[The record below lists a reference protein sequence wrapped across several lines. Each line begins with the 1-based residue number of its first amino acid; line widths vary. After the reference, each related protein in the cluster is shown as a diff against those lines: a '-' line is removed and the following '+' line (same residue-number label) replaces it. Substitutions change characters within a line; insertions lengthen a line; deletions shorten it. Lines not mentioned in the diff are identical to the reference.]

1 MEWINTTVSSALD
14 SSLLFSYLIVYA
26 GGVLTSFTPCV
37 YPMVPI
43 TVGIIGAMTEQ
54 SKLKG
59 FLLSVFYVLGIAI
72 TYSALGV
79 FAAMTGRFFGQIST
93 NPWILLMVAN
103 VIILFGLAMLDVYE
117 IPIPG
122 FLRNLRTSGHAGGF
136 AGVLLLGLVSG
147 FVAAPCTAPVLGVL
161 LAYVATNQSPVI
173 GGSLLFVF
181 ALGMGTLLIL
191 VGTFTSV
198 LVSLPK
204 SGKWMVAVK
213 KVMGFLLI
221 LIGEYFLIQAGRYF
235 L

>member
-1 MEWINTTVSSALD
+1 MEWISTNVSSTLD
-14 SSLLFSYLIVYA
+14 SSLILSYIIVYA

-43 TVGIIGAMTEQ
+43 TVGIIGAMTER
-54 SKLKG
+54 SRLRG
-59 FLLSVFYVLGIAI
+59 FLLSVFYVLGIAV
-72 TYSALGV
+72 TYTVLGV
-79 FAAMTGRFFGQIST
+79 FAAMTGRLFGVIST
-93 NPWILLMVAN
+93 NPWVLLVVAN
-103 VIILFGLAMLDVYE
+103 VILLFGLAMLDVYE

-122 FLRNLRTSGHAGGF
+122 FLRGVRTTGHTGGF
-136 AGVLLLGLVSG
+136 ASVLLLGLVSG
-147 FVAAPCTAPVLGVL
+147 FIAAPCTAPVLGVL

-181 ALGMGTLLIL
+181 AFGMGTLLIL

-204 SGKWMVAVK
+204 SGKWMVMVK

-221 LIGEYFLIQAGRYF
+221 LIGEYFLVQAGRYI